1 MRTVVERL
9 AAAICLTLCALA
21 PSQAL
26 AGYREETHATSI
38 EIAQLPRFCLAQF
51 EVPGAGGDEFKI
63 SRDCGDFTNHYCPGL
78 IYFIRGK
85 MSGTKAK
92 ALPLIGIAD
101 NDVAYTERGIANY
114 PRCPI
119 REHVEATRAEINHL
133 LRLWGRQ
140 PVGVK

>member
-1 MRTVVERL
+1 
-9 AAAICLTLCALA
+9 
-21 PSQAL
+21 
-26 AGYREETHATSI
+26 
-38 EIAQLPRFCLAQF
+38 
-51 EVPGAGGDEFKI
+51 
-63 SRDCGDFTNHYCPGL
+63 
-78 IYFIRGK
+78 